1 MNQEEETKSIESQGN
16 IKVQMIL
23 YLLFAVLMIVLNY
36 GIQKLNQLFLGPL
49 ICTHLGKI
57 ELIKLVYCATSPYNM
72 TELMGSI
79 LAVGVTYLTKYG
91 LDKFVVFKRKELQ
104 LKETSIEFSKY
115 FLLSVLFTIEN
126 IGVQFLLTNYL
137 GTPLEISMLIALLT
151 GYTLR
156 FFIDRKYVFKV
167 N

>member
-1 MNQEEETKSIESQGN
+1 MNQKEENKSIESHGN
-16 IKVQMIL
+16 IKVQMVL
-23 YLLFAVLMIVLNY
+23 YLLFAILMIVLNY

-49 ICTHLGKI
+49 ICTNFGEI
-57 ELIKLVYCATSPYNM
+57 ELIELFYCSTSPYNM

-79 LAVGVTYLTKYG
+79 LAVGVTYITKYA

-115 FLLSVLFTIEN
+115 FVLSVLFTIEN
-126 IGVQFLLTNYL
+126 IGVQFLLTNFF

-167 N
+167 D